1 MKVPASAV
9 LEAILRLLEEGL
21 IQNAN
26 FIRLNDPEGARRYL
40 EPHVHRVLAELA
52 GEPEASQGS
61 PVPAQEVR
69 GFAP

>member
-26 FIRLNDPEGARRYL
+26 FIRTYAVG
-40 EPHVHRVLAELA
+40 
-52 GEPEASQGS
+52 
-61 PVPAQEVR
+61 
-69 GFAP
+69 